1 MEGERGSKNINMV
14 SELAKCPSHSK
25 GMLHTY
31 LGGLEKKKKK
41 TSLCVRGSVGSPT
54 SAGHGLIE
62 LNIYE

>member
-41 TSLCVRGSVGSPT
+41 KQPLREGECWKSHIGWTRS
-54 SAGHGLIE
+54 
-62 LNIYE
+62 N